1 MRGRVHA
8 ENKPMETSLSDPG
21 TPLSPF
27 SHVARGATPK
37 LVRLGRAGC
46 SVARKRQN
54 LNRAL
59 FLCFFLHSFP
69 FQIQTRAQARVAP
82 VSKAT
87 HQHVSSKQSV
97 GAASVSSHASAASS
111 VPSHPLTRNAA
122 KAAAAQLQEEEE
134 EEEALHSIDDAEMDE
149 EMREDSQQPG
159 SEQYRRAQQQQED
172 EDAEFIDEDEE
183 LISAKEPP
191 HAHHKHAT
199 AHLHVAPSPAAAA
212 ASAAESA
219 PLMPA
224 AAAAAAVASRAPL
237 AFADQATWQQ
247 CLSDPCQEYAD
258 SIYQHLRATELAH
271 FPDPLYMD
279 TVQGDLTHAMRSIL
293 VDWLVEVAEEYKL
306 APQSLFLAVS
316 YLDRFLS
323 RQQIDRSRLQ
333 LVGVTALLLAAK
345 YWEIYPPAID
355 EFVYISDHTYT
366 KAEVLAMENSLLTA
380 LHFKLTTPT
389 SWEFSRRFC
398 KAANADK
405 QTEHLVDVS
414 DTKETRGHA
423 HGRYCL
429 RPWPLRVAAWN
440 GRSNQFAKYGFVSH
454 PPLVRCLC
462 LCFDH

>member
-1 MRGRVHA
+1 MLAWFWCLSRV
-8 ENKPMETSLSDPG
+8 
-21 TPLSPF
+21 
-27 SHVARGATPK
+27 
-37 LVRLGRAGC
+37 LVC
-46 SVARKRQN
+46 D
-54 LNRAL
+54 
-59 FLCFFLHSFP
+59 
-69 FQIQTRAQARVAP
+69 QIQTRAQARVAP

-111 VPSHPLTRNAA
+111 LPSHPLTRNAA

-134 EEEALHSIDDAEMDE
+134 EEALQSVEDADE

-159 SEQYRRAQQQQED
+159 SEHYRRAQQQQED
-172 EDAEFIDEDEE
+172 EDAELIDEDED

-224 AAAAAAVASRAPL
+224 ASASSRAPL
-237 AFADQATWQQ
+237 AFADQASWQQ

-414 DTKETRGHA
+414 HNNNTPGT
-423 HGRYCL
+423 
-429 RPWPLRVAAWN
+429 
-440 GRSNQFAKYGFVSH
+440 
-454 PPLVRCLC
+454 
-462 LCFDH
+462 